1 MNTACHRAACALLA
15 ASVLL
20 VAAAPGPDP
29 AAVAETLAGRRTEA
43 RADWW
48 GFNPTNATAALQAAL
63 TSGARRVVV
72 GNCGAP
78 WIVDPLALP
87 GNLEVGFE
95 PGVVVEARRG
105 GYRGSGD
112 CLFSADTRTNLVL
125 SGPGATLR
133 MWQADYASTNYA
145 PAEWRHAIHLRACV
159 NVRIEGLVLARSGG
173 DGIYLGAGA
182 RGEPCRNVV
191 LREVVCDGHHRQGIS
206 VISAEDLLI
215 ERCTLVNTR
224 GTAPMAGIDF
234 EPNHPSERL
243 VRCVMRD
250 CLLTNNAGGAL
261 LFALHN
267 MTGASEPVSFRVE
280 RCRTSDNLLRGAVY
294 WNSASGSN
302 GSTRGTAAFSDCSFL
317 EATGHV
323 VTVYNP
329 AAAASSLAFSGCR
342 IETRDPTCAP
352 ILLAAR
358 PDAPQE
364 IGGVAVEGGRL
375 AAADGA
381 RPLEWKTDGLLR
393 ALRRV
398 TGRFEFEAGS
408 LRETVVLDDRRLA
421 AWFPDV
427 AAAMLPAVAIDPVR
441 DVPRAAAPA
450 ATWRLR
456 GEADLVFRAVEGEAV
471 GLTVRVDPI
480 GPAPHRIPVRV
491 TGPSGAVA
499 LQQTAE
505 AGADATLRFAVV
517 EAGLHRIEAGGGPC
531 AFRIRSATSGLCVAT
546 DLRPVH
552 FFCSAGEY
560 ALRVPAG
567 VGPFAVRVVGSGGE
581 GVKASILDP
590 SGRVVQTQD
599 DISRPAVLRVER
611 SATPNDEVWRLRLE
625 RPSTLSL
632 EDYSLQILGI
642 PPVLVPWAH

>member
-1 MNTACHRAACALLA
+1 MNAACHRAACAVLA
-15 ASVLL
+15 ASALS

-29 AAVAETLAGRRTEA
+29 AAVAEVLAGQRTEA
-43 RADWW
+43 RAEWW

-72 GNCGAP
+72 GNCGGP

-87 GNLEVGFE
+87 GNLEVVFE

-105 GYRGSGD
+105 GYRGKGD

-133 MWQADYASTNYA
+133 MWQEDYASTNYA
-145 PAEWRHAIHLRACV
+145 PAEWRHAVLLRACV

-191 LREVVCDGHHRQGIS
+191 IRDVVCDGHHRQGIS
-206 VISAEDLLI
+206 VISAEDLRI
-215 ERCTLVNTR
+215 ERCALVNTR

-234 EPNHPSERL
+234 EPNHARERL
-243 VRCVMRD
+243 VDCVMRD
-250 CLLTNNAGGAL
+250 CVLTNNAGGAL

-302 GSTRGTAAFSDCSFL
+302 GSTRGTAVFADCSFL
-317 EATGHV
+317 ETTGHV

-329 AAAASSLAFSGCR
+329 AAAVSSLAFSGCR
-342 IETRDPTCAP
+342 IETRDPSRAP

-358 PDAPQE
+358 PDAPHE
-364 IGGVAVEGGRL
+364 IGGVVIEGGRL
-375 AAADGA
+375 AAADGV
-381 RPLEWKTDGLLR
+381 RPLEWKTDGRLR

-441 DVPRAAAPA
+441 DVPASA
-450 ATWRLR
+450 ATGAVWRLR
-456 GEADLVFRAVEGEAV
+456 GEADLVFRAVPGQEVELA
-471 GLTVRVDPI
+471 VRVQPI

-491 TGPSGAVA
+491 TGPSGAVV
-499 LQQTAE
+499 LQRTVE
-505 AGADATLRFAVV
+505 AGAEAVLGFAAA
-517 EAGLHRIEAGGGPC
+517 EDGMHRIEAGGGPC
-531 AFRIRSATSGLCVAT
+531 AFRIRSATSALCAVT
-546 DLRPVH
+546 DRKSVS
-552 FFCSAGEY
+552 FFCDSGEY
-560 ALRVPAG
+560 GIRVPAG
-567 VGPFAVRVVGSGGE
+567 VGPFAVRVTGSGGE
-581 GVKASILDP
+581 GVKAAILDP
-590 SGRVVQTQD
+590 SGRIVQTQD

-611 SATPNDEVWRLRLE
+611 SASPNDEVWRLRLE
-625 RPSTLSL
+625 RPSTLRL

-642 PPVLVPWAH
+642 PPLLVPSAH